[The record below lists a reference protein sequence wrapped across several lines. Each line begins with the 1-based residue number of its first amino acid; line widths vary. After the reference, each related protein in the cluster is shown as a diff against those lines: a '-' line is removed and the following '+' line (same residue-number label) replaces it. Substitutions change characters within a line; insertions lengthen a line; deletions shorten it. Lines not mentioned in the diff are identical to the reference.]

1 MKKTTA
7 GKVGVRV
14 LHKAL
19 DILET
24 IKTSP
29 AGIGLA
35 ELSKTVELPKPTVY
49 RILGTLESRGY
60 LDRRENG
67 SYRLTQKLFDLQRDI
82 SLERQ
87 LNGVAQPVMEKLVE
101 VCKETVNLGLL
112 DGGEVVVINTLES
125 PQAVRMISKIGH
137 RRFLHTTALGKI
149 LLAGLADK
157 EVERLIKIKGLPR
170 LTPHSIVNKKA
181 LMSEIRRVRS
191 QGYALDNQE
200 NELEGRCLAVAI
212 RGPDDSTLAAL
223 SISGPVFRMNL
234 ERVKS
239 FLNNLQAACGQIAEK
254 MNIRGYHASFGSG
267 IELPPGPDDDWAQ

>member
-1 MKKTTA
+1 MNKTTTRQ
-7 GKVGVRV
+7 GGVRV
-14 LHKAL
+14 LHKTL

-35 ELSKTVELPKPTVY
+35 ELSKTVELPKPTVF

-60 LDRRENG
+60 LDRREDG
-67 SYRLTQKLFDLQRDI
+67 RYRLTQKLFDLQRDI

-87 LNGVAQPVMEKLVE
+87 LSSVAQPVMEKLVE
-101 VCKETVNLGLL
+101 RWKETVNLGLL

-137 RRFLHTTALGKI
+137 RRFLHTTGLGKI
-149 LLAGLADK
+149 LLAGLPDK

-170 LTPHSIVNKKA
+170 LTPHSIISKTA

-200 NELEGRCLAVAI
+200 NELEGRCIAAAI
-212 RGPDDSTLAAL
+212 RGPNDSTLAAL

-234 ERVKS
+234 DRVQS
-239 FLNNLQAACGQIAEK
+239 FLNDLQAACKEIAEK
-254 MNIRGYHASFGSG
+254 MNLR
-267 IELPPGPDDDWAQ
+267 